1 MDFQG
6 FVLTLSSGLTFLNAD
21 KKSSDSKPQK
31 ENENIWEFLLFLI
44 YNI

>member
-6 FVLTLSSGLTFLNAD
+6 FVLTLSSGLTFLDAD
-21 KKSSDSKPQK
+21 KSSDSNSQK
-31 ENENIWEFLLFLI
+31 ENENISEFLLFLT